1 MIIKLY
7 SNRKEFEDVCFHD
20 GLNVVLGEIHLEKDR
35 EKDTHNLGKST
46 LCQLLDFCLL
56 KKRDNHFFFFRTK
69 TSSKNI
75 SSIWKSN

>member
-1 MIIKLY
+1 MMIIKLY

-20 GLNVVLGEIHLEKDR
+20 GLNVVLGETPTIWGKALSVNCSTFVCSRR
-35 EKDTHNLGKST
+35 ETIIFS
-46 LCQLLDFCLL
+46 
-56 KKRDNHFFFFRTK
+56 FFRTK

>member
-1 MIIKLY
+1 MMIIKLY

-20 GLNVVLGEIHLEKDR
+20 GLNVVLGEVHLEKDR

-56 KKRDNHFFFFRTK
+56 
-69 TSSKNI
+69 
-75 SSIWKSN
+75 